1 MLCLSGAS
9 LLFGFVSL
17 FSRFSIVLWALHQYV
32 CIVCYTFFNY
42 LTTLFDVYAY
52 QLLHTPPS

>member
-17 FSRFSIVLWALHQYV
+17 FSRFSIVL
-32 CIVCYTFFNY
+32 
-42 LTTLFDVYAY
+42 
-52 QLLHTPPS
+52 